1 MVPPNQAKS
10 PSPSVFSIATS
21 DSSSGLWMAWQ
32 AKPQWERQSGREV
45 EVKQIS
51 KTTWQVGGSLK
62 KRRLLQLKPS
72 WSVQMCEN
80 FRFFRLP
87 KLILTIPCS
96 KCWLSYTDTIRYLS
110 ISFPPADSH
119 HSSTRKLLQ
128 VDFAFEASSN
138 HPSPERSRCQGKESQ
153 GDSQERPPGGSDPFY
168 APDVVQ
174 AVAVFDSYVCS
185 SIVFIFC
192 KVKASS
198 TFASPRCVGCFV
210 TNSDHKWMFTY
221 WLPSPAWGERR
232 RWHCIAFMCSRPT
245 RPSTNRQQ
253 PESSDESSDP
263 LGRDISHWLTWQ
275 NAGRPPKWSH
285 RLASWLRKSNVAAV
299 ADWCWACFTDHSLTW
314 PKPSCSCLF
323 LNFRWKHET

>member
-110 ISFPPADSH
+110 ISFPQLILTIPALGNYSKLTSH
-119 HSSTRKLLQ
+119 LRQAAITHLPKEVVAKERKARAIRKSDHLVVLTLFTRLMSSRLLQ
-128 VDFAFEASSN
+128 FLI
-138 HPSPERSRCQGKESQ
+138 H
-153 GDSQERPPGGSDPFY
+153 
-168 APDVVQ
+168 
-174 AVAVFDSYVCS
+174 
-185 SIVFIFC
+185 
-192 KVKASS
+192 
-198 TFASPRCVGCFV
+198 TCV
-210 TNSDHKWMFTY
+210 
-221 WLPSPAWGERR
+221 
-232 RWHCIAFMCSRPT
+232 
-245 RPSTNRQQ
+245 
-253 PESSDESSDP
+253 
-263 LGRDISHWLTWQ
+263 
-275 NAGRPPKWSH
+275 H
-285 RLASWLRKSNVAAV
+285 R
-299 ADWCWACFTDHSLTW
+299 
-314 PKPSCSCLF
+314 
-323 LNFRWKHET
+323 